1 MSDQTTAAPIEA
13 AQPNKKK
20 RSLMLRIFSACVLAG
35 AVGFGAWYA
44 IEGRWYEQTDD
55 AYVGGNT
62 VKITPQVTGTVV
74 GIDADDGDF
83 VRQGEVLVTLDK
95 ADADIALE
103 KAAANL
109 ADTVRRVRGLYSSMS
124 GARADVEVRRV
135 AVQKAKAD
143 YDRRLGLARSGAISA
158 EELSHAQDALT
169 AAESALT
176 TAKQRLQTRKVL
188 VDDTVVASHPD
199 VEAAAAEYRA
209 AYLGEVRTTIVAPVT
224 GYVAMRSVQV
234 GQRVQP
240 GTALMAVV
248 PLRQVWIDANF
259 KETQLTHMRIGQP
272 VQVTSDVYGDA
283 VKYRGKV
290 LELGV
295 GTGGAFSLLPA
306 QNATGNWIKIV
317 QRVPVRVV
325 FTDPKQLDRYPLRIG
340 MSLSAKVDLH
350 DQGGPMLARKT
361 PTQVAFSTD
370 VYLQQ
375 LAHANAHVAEIIH
388 KNMAGNAG

>member
-1 MSDQTTAAPIEA
+1 MSDQTSAAPIEA

-20 RSLMLRIFSACVLAG
+20 RGLMLRIFGICVLIAT
-35 AVGFGAWYA
+35 VGFGLWYVV
-44 IEGRWYEQTDD
+44 ESRWYEHTDD
-55 AYVGGNT
+55 AYVGGN
-62 VKITPQVTGTVV
+62 VVQITPQITGTVV
-74 GIDADDGDF
+74 SIGADEGDF
-83 VRQGEVLVTLDK
+83 VKQGEVLVTLDK
-95 ADADIALE
+95 ADADVALQR
-103 KAAANL
+103 ATANL
-109 ADTVRRVRGLYSSMS
+109 ANTVRKVRGLYSSVS
-124 GARADVEVRRV
+124 GAQADVAVRRV

-143 YDRRLGLARSGAISA
+143 YDRRLGLASSGAISA

-176 TAKQRLQTRKVL
+176 TAEQHLQTNKVL

-199 VEAAAAEYRA
+199 VKAAAAEYRA
-209 AYLGEVRTTIVAPVT
+209 AYLSEVRTTIVAPVT
-224 GYVAMRSVQV
+224 GYVAKRNVQV

-240 GTALMAVV
+240 GAAMMAVA

-272 VQVTSDVYGDA
+272 VEVTSDVYGDA
-283 VKYRGKV
+283 VKYHGKV

-317 QRVPVRVV
+317 QRIPVRVV
-325 FTDPKQLDRYPLRIG
+325 FTDPQQLDQYPLRIG
-340 MSLSAKVDLH
+340 MSLNTKVDLH
-350 DQGGPMLARKT
+350 DQSGPMLARKT

-370 VYLQQ
+370 VYQQQ
-375 LAHANAHVAEIIH
+375 LAHADAQVAQIIH
-388 KNMAGNAG
+388 KNMAGNAM